1 MCYVTTDTDMQ
12 AEKMKKVKNL
22 PSGLWVIKTN
32 GFHGLFE
39 ALPPLSE
46 S

>member
-1 MCYVTTDTDMQ
+1 MQ
-12 AEKMKKVKNL
+12 AEKMKKVKNPL
-22 PSGLWVIKTN
+22 SRLRVIKTN
-32 GFHGLFE
+32 GFYGLLA